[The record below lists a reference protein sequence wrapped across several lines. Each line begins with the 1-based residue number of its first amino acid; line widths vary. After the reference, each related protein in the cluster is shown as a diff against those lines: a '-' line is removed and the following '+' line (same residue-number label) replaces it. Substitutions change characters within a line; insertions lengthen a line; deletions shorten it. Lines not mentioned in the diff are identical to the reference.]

1 MRFSTDIVVSAV
13 NILTQRYTM
22 PAVNKQTPNGQI
34 ARSLPNQRQPTSL
47 LSQAISVADLNDDK
61 IKLTVYGQNRV
72 GKTTLAC
79 TFPKPLL
86 LLSFEPNRTGGAQSI
101 RKVPGVDLVR
111 IKYKPEINPIT
122 KQEMHEGGVLYGSA
136 SALQLADELIGDTKY
151 KTVVIDSATS
161 FQDLFLQEILG
172 ITKLPEQLNF
182 KSVSGDQYRERS
194 ERIKEG
200 LRPFLNLNKH
210 VVITAKEKDHNPP
223 KEEKINPNT
232 GKLSPDMRAKFLRGM
247 QPESF
252 FAADL
257 GGAAVSWL
265 HDACDYIGRL
275 YLDKEVIV
283 HEGQTRML
291 NGKPQKTP
299 DTYEETGRI
308 VHRLRTMYHPNY
320 AAGFRAST
328 PSAVPECID
337 EPTYEKIR
345 TVVDGME
352 KK

>member
-1 MRFSTDIVVSAV
+1 MLFSTDIVVSAV
-13 NILTQRYTM
+13 SILTQRIIM
-22 PAVNKQTPNGQI
+22 PQINRQTPNGQI
-34 ARSLPNQRQPTSL
+34 TRQVNPVNRTGSL
-47 LSQAISVADLNDDK
+47 LSQAIDVSQMNDDK
-61 IKLTVYGQNRV
+61 IKLVVYGQNRT
-72 GKTTLAC
+72 GKTTMAC

-86 LLSFEPNRTGGAQSI
+86 LLSFEPNRTGGAQSVSKI
-101 RKVPGVDLVR
+101 PGVKVLRFKYRKEPDDL
-111 IKYKPEINPIT
+111 PGT
-122 KQEMHEGGVLYGSA
+122 MYGTESA
-136 SALQLADELIGDTKY
+136 IQIAAELVTDANY
-151 KTVVIDSATS
+151 KTVVIDSCTS
-161 FQDLFLQEILG
+161 FQDLYLQEIL
-172 ITKLPEQLNF
+172 KLDRLPEQLNF

-232 GKLSPDMRAKFLRGM
+232 GKVQPDMRAKFLRGM

-275 YLDKEVIV
+275 YLDKEIIV
-283 HEGQTRML
+283 HKGSSRTV
-291 NGKPQKTP
+291 NGKEVQTP
-299 DTYEETGRI
+299 DTYEETGKI
-308 VHRLRTMYHPNY
+308 VHRLRTMYHPNF
-320 AAGFRAST
+320 AAGFRASV
-328 PSAVPECID
+328 PSAVPEYID
-337 EPTYEKIR
+337 DPTYMKIKA
-345 TVVDGME
+345 VVDGIE